1 MPIHAIVNKRFDV
14 ASNSDLTS
22 GTPMLRRLPTR
33 VAVVLSTTFLVAAVP
48 NVFAQQPQHREH
60 KHNKHIEREQIVALE
75 HEWRQAALTEDVP
88 VMDKLLSEDYLGIT
102 PNGEVLT
109 KAQEL
114 DHMRKHKLVITKLQA
129 SDVKIKLIGK
139 IAIVTSL
146 AQVEGSLDD
155 EPLHGAYR
163 YTRVYQRLPSGVWK
177 ITNFEVTAATGL
189 HALPST

>member
-1 MPIHAIVNKRFDV
+1 MPIHAIINERFDV
-14 ASNSDLTS
+14 ASKSGLTS

-33 VAVVLSTTFLVAAVP
+33 VAVVLSTTFLLAAVP
-48 NVFAQQPQHREH
+48 NVFAQRPQHHEH
-60 KHNKHIEREQIVALE
+60 KHIEHGQIVALE
-75 HEWRQAALTEDVP
+75 REWQQAALTEDVP
-88 VMDKLLSEDYLGIT
+88 VMDRLLSEDYLGIT

-114 DHMRKHKLVITKLQA
+114 DHMRNHKLVITKLQT
-129 SDVKIKLIGK
+129 SDFKIKLIGR

-155 EPLHGAYR
+155 ELLHGAYR

-177 ITNFEVTAATGL
+177 ITNFEVTPATGL
-189 HALPST
+189 NAQPSS